1 MSNSQIEQ
9 KIDVEVTHYHIL
21 ETNMNK
27 TLTSEL
33 KYQYLLTMFQ
43 VELNIAELCLQLD
56 VNELVNIKK

>member
-1 MSNSQIEQ
+1 
-9 KIDVEVTHYHIL
+9 
-21 ETNMNK
+21 MNK